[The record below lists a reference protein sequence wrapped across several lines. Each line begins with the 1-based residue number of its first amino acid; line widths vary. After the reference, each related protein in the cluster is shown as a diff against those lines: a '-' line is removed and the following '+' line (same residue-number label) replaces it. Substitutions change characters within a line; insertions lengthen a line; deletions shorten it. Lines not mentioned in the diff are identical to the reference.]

1 MEDKMYHMLLRL
13 PLFQGMSRGD
23 LFEVL
28 EQVTFHFRKVEAGK
42 VVYRQGERC
51 GELTFLMNGTL
62 VAETT
67 ASAAPFSFAEELGA
81 CMVIEPQSLFGKTTC
96 YKATYTA
103 QGEVSLLSIDKR
115 EAYALLERYEIFR
128 INMLNMLCSKIE
140 SLHERLWDLAPHTL
154 EGRLAQFVRSLCT
167 SPTGTKVL
175 RIKME
180 DLAALLDDTR
190 LNVSRVLNKWSREGR
205 VEMHRKEFV
214 FREVERILVSF

>member
-1 MEDKMYHMLLRL
+1 MLLRL
-13 PLFQGMSRGD
+13 PLFQGMSRAD

-28 EQVTFHFRKVEAGK
+28 GQVTFHFRKEEAGK
-42 VVYRQGERC
+42 VIYRRGERC
-51 GELTFLMNGTL
+51 SELTFLMKGTL

-67 ASAAPFSFAEELGA
+67 ASAAPFTFAEELGA
-81 CMVIEPQSLFGKTTC
+81 YMIIEPQSLFGKTNC

-115 EAYALLERYEIFR
+115 EVYALLKTYEIFR
-128 INMLNMLCSKIE
+128 INMLNMICSKIE
-140 SLHERLWDLAPHTL
+140 SQHERLWDLAPHNL

-167 SPTGTKVL
+167 SPTGIKVL

-190 LNVSRVLNKWSREGR
+190 LNVSRVLNKWSQEGR
-205 VEMHRKEFV
+205 VEMHRKEFI
-214 FREVERILVSF
+214 FREVERL

>member
-13 PLFQGMSRGD
+13 PLFQGMSRAD
-23 LFEVL
+23 LLEVL
-28 EQVTFHFRKVEAGK
+28 GQVPFHFRKVEAGK

-51 GELTFLMNGTL
+51 SELTFLMNGTL

-67 ASAAPFSFAEELGA
+67 SSAAPFTFAEELGA
-81 CMVIEPQSLFGKTTC
+81 YMVMEPQSLFGKTTC

-115 EAYALLERYEIFR
+115 EAYALLEAYEIFR

-140 SLHERLWDLAPHTL
+140 RQHELLWSFAPHNL

-167 SPTGTKVL
+167 SPTGTKVM

-180 DLAALLDDTR
+180 DLAGILDDTR

-205 VEMHRKEFV
+205 VEMHRKEFI
-214 FREVERILVSF
+214 FREVEQL

>member
-1 MEDKMYHMLLRL
+1 MEDKMFHMLLRL
-13 PLFQGMSRGD
+13 PLFQGMSRAD

-28 EQVTFHFRKVEAGK
+28 GQVTFHFRKVEDGK
-42 VVYRQGERC
+42 VAFQQGERC
-51 GELTFLMNGTL
+51 GELTFLMNGIL

-67 ASAAPFSFAEELGA
+67 ASAAPFTFAEELGA
-81 CMVIEPQSLFGKTTC
+81 YMVIEPQSLFGKTTC

-115 EAYALLERYEIFR
+115 KIYDLLEAYEIFR

-140 SLHERLWDLAPHTL
+140 RQHEQLWNLEPYDL

-180 DLAALLDDTR
+180 DLAGLLDDTR

-214 FREVERILVSF
+214 FREVERL

>member
-1 MEDKMYHMLLRL
+1 MLLRL
-13 PLFQGMSRGD
+13 PLFQGMSRAD

-28 EQVTFHFRKVEAGK
+28 GQMTFHFRKVEAGK

-51 GELTFLMNGTL
+51 SELTFLMNGTL

-67 ASAAPFSFAEELGA
+67 AAEAPFTFAEELSA
-81 CMVIEPQSLFGKTTC
+81 YMVIEPQSLFGKTTC

-103 QGEVSLLSIDKR
+103 QGEVSLLSINKR

-140 SLHERLWDLAPHTL
+140 RQHERLWALAPHDL

-180 DLAALLDDTR
+180 DLAGILDDTR

-205 VEMHRKEFV
+205 VEMHRKEFI

>member
-1 MEDKMYHMLLRL
+1 MFHMLLRL
-13 PLFQGMSRGD
+13 PLFQGMSRAD
-23 LFEVL
+23 LLEVL
-28 EQVTFHFRKVEAGK
+28 GQVPFHFRKVEAGK

-51 GELTFLMNGTL
+51 SELTFLMNGTL

-67 ASAAPFSFAEELGA
+67 SSAAPFTFAEELGA
-81 CMVIEPQSLFGKTTC
+81 YMVMEPQSLFGKTTC

-115 EAYALLERYEIFR
+115 EAYALLEAYEIFR
-128 INMLNMLCSKIE
+128 INMLNMLCSKIG
-140 SLHERLWDLAPHTL
+140 SQHELLWSFAPHNL

-167 SPTGTKVL
+167 SPTGTKVM

-180 DLAALLDDTR
+180 DLAGILDDTR

-205 VEMHRKEFV
+205 VEMHRKEFI
-214 FREVERILVSF
+214 FREVERL